1 MKKYTIN
8 VYGYGC
14 EITIGRLTED
24 QTKLISE
31 ADKEDLYDVVWEDD
45 FGHWAETDDIYH
57 NFGAS
62 DCSTLTVEDEER
74 NEVFKIDLE
83 DYFEEGILEYEDKY
97 FSKEDVNCIV
107 CCSQEK
113 GNFFSGEIE
122 IDGDFDP
129 AKLRIVMHEDV
140 GLEDCYLY
148 GNLIGEITYDGEEI
162 DNWGGDTTGKSFDIK
177 VNF

>member
-1 MKKYTIN
+1 MS
-8 VYGYGC
+8 V
-14 EITIGRLTED
+14 
-24 QTKLISE
+24 S
-31 ADKEDLYDVVWEDD
+31 
-45 FGHWAETDDIYH
+45 
-57 NFGAS
+57 
-62 DCSTLTVEDEER
+62 EDEVLEIISLVQELDPAGVGAR
-74 NEVFKIDLE
+74 NLQECLLLQIKRKQGGDIARYTAMKILE

-97 FSKEDVNCIV
+97 FPKEDVNCIV